1 MINRFIKPPLELY
14 YVHVKNFRQ
23 RVIVPAE
30 CVTVHAQC
38 MLHFL

>member
-1 MINRFIKPPLELY
+1 MY
-14 YVHVKNFRQ
+14 VKNFRQ

-38 MLHFL
+38 TDVAFFVTGKKYRVVLFV